1 MVVLLPKLD
10 DNVDKKNNEF
20 HDPGIDF
27 HRQYNQKKEPSKNE
41 RLELFRAMSFL
52 SHIAITIAACIIL
65 GVLLGML
72 FDNLFGT
79 SPWLLL
85 VFSFLGMAAAFKSL
99 FDIGTK
105 K

>member
-1 MVVLLPKLD
+1 LCKLED
-10 DNVDKKNNEF
+10 DTDEEAEEY

-27 HRQYNQKKEPSKNE
+27 HRQYNQNKEPPKNARRE
-41 RLELFRAMSFL
+41 MYRAMSFL
-52 SHIAITIAACIIL
+52 SHIAIMIVACIVI
-65 GVLLGML
+65 GVLLGMFL
-72 FDNLFGT
+72 DNLFGT

-99 FDIGTK
+99 IDMGTK